1 MRIEGKSMRSSIPFT
16 IAASLILAVGIQAQ
30 SLSEHAAAAAGA
42 TIGTAAGKPLSN
54 AITKIFDQVDNS
66 AQKAAKNPSK
76 PLTKTTNEPAPAAV
90 PLPHMGAIVNSDPP
104 VSGGSGQAGSGSRRR
119 TPRSESAANAPVA
132 TPTFT
137 IVPVEPP
144 EKQATAEELALI
156 KIGTTEQDLVA
167 MLGRPYSRITIPDEG
182 HMLETYQY
190 RANGKPLAT
199 IRLDNGQVVT
209 IEPIGQN

>member
-1 MRIEGKSMRSSIPFT
+1 MRSLAP
-16 IAASLILAVGIQAQ
+16 IAKIGSLIVASGIQAQ

-54 AITKIFDQVDNS
+54 AITKIFNNVDDN

-76 PLTKTTNEPAPAAV
+76 PLTKPESETKSAKPPAT
-90 PLPHMGAIVNSDPP
+90 GAIVNAGPP
-104 VSGGSGQAGSGSRRR
+104 VSGGGSGSTQPSSGSRRR
-119 TPRSESAANAPVA
+119 TPRSESAVNEPVA
-132 TPTFT
+132 PPTFT
-137 IVPVEPP
+137 IVPIAPP
-144 EKQATAEELALI
+144 VKQASAEELALI
-156 KIGTTEQDLVA
+156 KVGTTEQELVA
-167 MLGRPYSRITIPDEG
+167 ALGRPYSRITIPEEG

-209 IEPIGQN
+209 IEPSEN